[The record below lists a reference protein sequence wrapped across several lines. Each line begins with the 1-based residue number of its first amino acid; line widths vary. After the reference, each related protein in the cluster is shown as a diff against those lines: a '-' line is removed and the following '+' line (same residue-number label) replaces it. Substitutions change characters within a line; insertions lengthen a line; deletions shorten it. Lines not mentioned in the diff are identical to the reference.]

1 MAKKSDFSTFEWNLL
16 KDSPYWVQTAIN
28 QAEGRMGLIE
38 KRREG
43 KALKNFL
50 GSHKS
55 GDALVTAV
63 LAAQTG
69 KHDVDPKTP
78 LEKVGN
84 TLEQIADI
92 VEEKSSNRELD
103 AFNDFLMATA
113 TAIAEATGE
122 NLLKKGDKVSDEEE
136 EAMDLIAASL
146 HATAADKAKRAA
158 AVAAKR
164 RAELKKQ
171 QETAKKIADAKKQA
185 ADAKQRAEEAKREA
199 EHARQL
205 AEAQKK
211 AEEAEKEAK
220 RREELA
226 KKQQALQEAR
236 RARMAAARKERMAA
250 KKAADEA
257 AAAEAAAAEAAK
269 RVYVVQPGDTLSGI
283 ALEIYGNA
291 NSWRKIHEA
300 NKDVIKNPGLIY
312 PGQEFTIPE

>member
-1 MAKKSDFSTFEWNLL
+1 MANKSDFSTFEWNLL
-16 KDSPYWVQTAIN
+16 KDSPYWVQTAIT
-28 QAEGRMGLIE
+28 QAEGRMGLVE
-38 KRREG
+38 KKREA
-43 KALKNFL
+43 KALKTFL
-50 GSHKS
+50 ESHKS
-55 GDALVTAV
+55 SDGLVRAI

-92 VEEKSSNRELD
+92 VEGKSSNRELD
-103 AFNDFLMATA
+103 AFNDFLMAAA

-122 NLLKKGDKVSDEEE
+122 NLLKKNDKISDEEE

-146 HATAADKAKRAA
+146 HATASDKAKRAS

-164 RAELKKQ
+164 RAAVKKQ
-171 QETAKKIADAKKQA
+171 QEAAKKISDAKKRA
-185 ADAKQRAEEAKREA
+185 AHEKE
-199 EHARQL
+199 L
-205 AEAQKK
+205 AEAKK
-211 AEEAEKEAK
+211 EADEAEKEAK

-226 KKQQALQEAR
+226 KKQQALQAAR
-236 RARMAAARKERMAA
+236 RKRMAAARKQRVAA
-250 KKAADEA
+250 KKVEVEA
-257 AAAEAAAAEAAK
+257 AAAAEAAK

>member
-16 KDSPYWVQTAIN
+16 KNSPYWVQTAIN

-38 KRREG
+38 RKREA

-63 LAAQTG
+63 LAAQDG
-69 KHDVDPKTP
+69 KNDVDSKTP
-78 LEKVGN
+78 LEKVGG
-84 TLEQIADI
+84 TLEEIANI
-92 VEEKSSNRELD
+92 VEGKSNNREFD

-113 TAIAEATGE
+113 TTIAEATGE
-122 NLLKKGDKVSDEEE
+122 NLLKKNDKVSDEEE
-136 EAMDLIAASL
+136 EAMDLIATAL
-146 HATAADKAKRAA
+146 RATESDKAKRAA

-164 RAELKKQ
+164 RADLKKQ
-171 QETAKKIADAKKQA
+171 QDAAKKISDAKK
-185 ADAKQRAEEAKREA
+185 RAEQEKA
-199 EHARQL
+199 L

-211 AEEAEKEAK
+211 ADEAEKEAK

-226 KKQQALQEAR
+226 KKQQALQAAR
-236 RARMAAARKERMAA
+236 RARMAAARKVRMAA
-250 KKAADEA
+250 KKTADETAAVEA
-257 AAAEAAAAEAAK
+257 AAVEAAK